1 MDWLVDRV
9 FPFRRLTV
17 WLGLL
22 VLVVSAL
29 ALTFSYL
36 LVIASLED
44 SLVSNRVSITA
55 RAAETSAPTFATNFA
70 NALSVHMTS
79 PRMKPVNPG
88 TFLGKAIRLALA
100 VMSSPMRPLPRV
112 IAWTNWP
119 LSNRKEI
126 DAPSILSMTRYGPW
140 T

>member
-36 LVIASLED
+36 LVIASLDD

-70 NALSVHMTS
+70 RALSGADGS
-79 PRMKPVNPG
+79 PDTNAV
-88 TFLGKAIRLALA
+88 TLAYGSL
-100 VMSSPMRPLPRV
+100 
-112 IAWTNWP
+112 TNT
-119 LSNRKEI
+119 
-126 DAPSILSMTRYGPW
+126 DAPSTS
-140 T
+140 

>member
-70 NALSVHMTS
+70 NALRSKSATRSRAHRCSLATWS
-79 PRMKPVNPG
+79 NHPG
-88 TFLGKAIRLALA
+88 
-100 VMSSPMRPLPRV
+100 RP
-112 IAWTNWP
+112 
-119 LSNRKEI
+119 
-126 DAPSILSMTRYGPW
+126 
-140 T
+140 